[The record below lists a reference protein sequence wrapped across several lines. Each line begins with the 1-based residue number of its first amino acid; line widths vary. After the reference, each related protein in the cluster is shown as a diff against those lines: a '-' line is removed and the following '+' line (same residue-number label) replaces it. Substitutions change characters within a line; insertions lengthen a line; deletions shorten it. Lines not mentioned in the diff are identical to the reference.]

1 MVNLLNSEEKLRS
14 LTAEAETIIRSFL
27 PAEEGEARDLIRA
40 MNYSITVGG
49 KRLRPVMMME
59 AYRMFGGSGREIEP
73 FMAAMEMIHT
83 HSLVHDD
90 LPAMDNDLYRRGKK
104 TTHAVFGE
112 AAAILA
118 GDGLLNLGYETA
130 LGAFDLTGHTD
141 LVIRAFRILAASVG
155 WDGMLGGQS
164 VDVALDG
171 QPKDAETLDYIY
183 RKKTGALIEASLMIG
198 AVLGG
203 ADDTQLEKIKKAGAK
218 IGMAF
223 QIRDDILDITGDEA
237 ALGKP
242 VHSDSRNQKETYA
255 SIYGLERS
263 DETVTELTAQAKAL
277 LEETGTDCSFL
288 CWLFEKLTS
297 RSS

>member
-1 MVNLLNSEEKLRS
+1 MLNSEEKLRA
-14 LTAEAETIIRSFL
+14 LTAQAEEIIKSFL
-27 PAEEGEARDLIRA
+27 PAEEGEAADLIRA
-40 MNYSITVGG
+40 MNYSITAGG
-49 KRLRPVMMME
+49 KRLRPVMMEE
-59 AYRMFGGSGREIEP
+59 AYRMFGGSGEEIGP

-104 TTHAVFGE
+104 TTHAQFGE

-130 LGAFDLTGHTD
+130 LLAFDLTGD
-141 LVIRAFRILAASVG
+141 AQRVIRALKILARSVG

-171 QPKDAETLDYIY
+171 QEKDAETLDYIY
-183 RKKTGALIEASLMIG
+183 RKKTGALITASLLIG

-203 ADDTQLEKIKKAGAK
+203 ADDAQLDKVRQAGAK

-237 ALGKP
+237 ELGKP
-242 VHSDSRNQKETYA
+242 VNSDSKNQKETYA
-255 SIYGLERS
+255 SLYGLEKS
-263 DETVTELTAQAKAL
+263 DEMVTALTAQAKVL
-277 LEETGTDCSFL
+277 LKETGADCSFL
-288 CWLFEKLTS
+288 CWLFDKLTS